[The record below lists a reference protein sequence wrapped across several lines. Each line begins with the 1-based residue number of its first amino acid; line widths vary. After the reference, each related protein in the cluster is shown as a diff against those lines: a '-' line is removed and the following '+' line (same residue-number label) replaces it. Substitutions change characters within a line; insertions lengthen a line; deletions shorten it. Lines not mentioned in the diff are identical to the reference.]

1 MAGDHDIASMKRTLF
16 SIVAVVLL
24 LSGGSALAQSPN
36 NMVGGSQFNPPPPPP
51 PPPPSMAVPVVPRMD
66 VQSPHYGN
74 GTYGYNDG
82 STVGGSPR
90 THRSFHD
97 RVSRCLAEA
106 DAGGF
111 RRADR
116 RDYYVRSCIN
126 R

>member
-1 MAGDHDIASMKRTLF
+1 MRRLLF
-16 SIVAVVLL
+16 SIFAICALL
-24 LSGGSALAQSPN
+24 VGGAAFAQNPN
-36 NMVGGSQFNPPPPPP
+36 NMVGGSQFNPPLP
-51 PPPPSMAVPVVPRMD
+51 PPPPSPSTAVPVVPRMD

-74 GTYGYNDG
+74 GSYGYNDG
-82 STVGGSPR
+82 SGVDGGSPR
-90 THRSFHD
+90 GHRSFPN

-111 RRADR
+111 RPGNR